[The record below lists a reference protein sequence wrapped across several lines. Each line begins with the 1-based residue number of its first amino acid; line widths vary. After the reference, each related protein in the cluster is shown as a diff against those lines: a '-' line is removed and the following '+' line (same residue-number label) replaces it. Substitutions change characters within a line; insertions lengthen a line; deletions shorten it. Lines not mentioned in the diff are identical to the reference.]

1 MAKVVSLK
9 ATARA
14 RSSKGAARAER
25 REGRVPG
32 VVYGGKTEPQLVSFV
47 YNELWK
53 HVETGRFLSTLVDLD
68 IGEEKVRTIPR
79 DIQFDPI
86 RDHVIHVDFLR
97 LGAGQRIS
105 VEVPV
110 HFSNHE
116 ASPGLKR
123 GGVLNIV
130 RHEIDLYCPADAI
143 PDQIEIDLTGRE
155 IGDSI
160 HISAIQLPEGVTPT
174 IATRD
179 FTIATIAGVGAEA
192 EPEAAATTAEAP
204 AAGAKGAAAPAKGG
218 AAPAAG
224 AKGAA
229 APAAGAKGAAAPA
242 KGGAAPAA
250 KPAGDKKK

>member
-32 VVYGGKTEPQLVSFV
+32 VIYGGKKEPQLVSFA

-53 HVETGRFLSTLVDLD
+53 YVETGRFLSTLVDLEM
-68 IGEEKVRTIPR
+68 GEEKVRTIPR

-130 RHEIDLYCPADAI
+130 RHEVELYCPADAI

-155 IGDSI
+155 IGDSV
-160 HISAIQLPEGVTPT
+160 HISAVKLPEGVSPT
-174 IATRD
+174 ITDRD
-179 FTIATIAGVGAEA
+179 FTIATIAGAGGADP
-192 EPEAAATTAEAP
+192 EPEAAAVAAEAP
-204 AAGAKGAAAPAKGG
+204 AAAAKGAAPAKGAAAPAKG
-218 AAPAAG
+218 
-224 AKGAA
+224 AA
-229 APAAGAKGAAAPA
+229 APAAAAK
-242 KGGAAPAA
+242 GAAPAA